1 MSVNKMD
8 YEVLRK
14 AAADYNTQSGAIGDV
29 IGKINAIN
37 SNLAGG
43 WQNETSKAFIERYE
57 TDYKK
62 KLESIQGALA
72 EISSYIT
79 TYTNDQIDLDQ
90 RGASA
95 ARG

>member
-1 MSVNKMD
+1 MSVNKID

-14 AAADYNTQSGAIGDV
+14 AAVDYNTQSGAIGNV
-29 IGKINAIN
+29 MSKINAIN
-37 SNLAGG
+37 SNLIGG

-62 KLESIQGALA
+62 KLESIQSALA

-79 TYTNDQIDLDQ
+79 TYVNDQIDLDQ
-90 RGASA
+90 RGANA
-95 ARG
+95 TRG